1 MQEALFEVEYAAFEQ
16 VCTGMVPEHEGEY
29 VVIRGTDVLGVYP
42 TAVDAFEAGISKVG
56 VDKPFLLERIC
67 TRQRA
72 IHAPRYING
81 FVDAHFKR

>member
-1 MQEALFEVEYAAFEQ
+1 MQEAMFEVEYAAFEQ
-16 VCTGMVPEHEGEY
+16 VCTGMVAEHEGEY

-72 IHAPRYING
+72 VRTPRYING
-81 FVDAHFKR
+81 FVDADPFR

>member
-67 TRQRA
+67 TRQRTVQ
-72 IHAPRYING
+72 APRYING
-81 FVDAHFKR
+81 FVDASFRR